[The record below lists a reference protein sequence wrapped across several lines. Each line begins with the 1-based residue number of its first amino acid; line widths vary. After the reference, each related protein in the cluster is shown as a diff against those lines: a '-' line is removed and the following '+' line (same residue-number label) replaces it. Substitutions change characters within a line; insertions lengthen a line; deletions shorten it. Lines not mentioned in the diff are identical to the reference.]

1 MFHLV
6 KDEKKKK
13 KIVKTRRRQ
22 DAAAAVQ
29 SINVILKVVKVSVLE
44 CCTVIDDVYN

>member
-6 KDEKKKK
+6 KDERK
-13 KIVKTRRRQ
+13 KIVKTAGDKMLLLYRVR
-22 DAAAAVQ
+22 
-29 SINVILKVVKVSVLE
+29 INVILKVVKVSVLE

>member
-6 KDEKKKK
+6 KDERGKKSSKRDGEK
-13 KIVKTRRRQ
+13 
-22 DAAAAVQ
+22 DAADVVQ

>member
-1 MFHLV
+1 MMFHLV

-13 KIVKTRRRQ
+13 IVKKRQ